1 MLNPGLAIV
10 IRVALQSADS
20 LPIRER
26 ALLYRGLAI
35 ICGSQENERSFLQV
49 ASNLESVATE
59 LDQVT
64 AELFPTPTYSGTPT
78 PDQTAKMAV

>member
-1 MLNPGLAIV
+1 MLNPNLAIV
-10 IRVALQSADS
+10 VRVALQSADS

-35 ICGSQENERSFLQV
+35 ICGDSENERSFLQV
-49 ASNLESVATE
+49 ASNLESIAKE

-64 AELFPTPTYSGTPT
+64 SELFPTPTYSGTPSA
-78 PDQTAKMAV
+78 DQVAKLAT

>member
-1 MLNPGLAIV
+1 MLNPSLAIV

-64 AELFPTPTYSGTPT
+64 AELFPTPTYSATAT
-78 PDQTAKMAV
+78 PDQVANLAT

>member
-1 MLNPGLAIV
+1 MLNPSLAIV

-49 ASNLESVATE
+49 ASNLESIAKE

-64 AELFPTPTYSGTPT
+64 AELFPTPTYSGTPSA
-78 PDQTAKMAV
+78 DQTAKMAV